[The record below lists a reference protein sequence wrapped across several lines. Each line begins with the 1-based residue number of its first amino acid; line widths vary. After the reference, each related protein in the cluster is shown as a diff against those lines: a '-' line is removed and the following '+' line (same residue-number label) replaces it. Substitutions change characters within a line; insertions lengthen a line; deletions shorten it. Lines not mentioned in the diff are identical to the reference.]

1 MLKDDLEKIPTKE
14 KGVLIKADK
23 ITNVSLEGPQRNYFH
38 FTHFKALCLT
48 YGDLM
53 V

>member
-1 MLKDDLEKIPTKE
+1 
-14 KGVLIKADK
+14 
-23 ITNVSLEGPQRNYFH
+23 VSLEGPQRNYFH

-53 V
+53 VWIFLDGPSLI